1 MRYIL
6 IFTISLFSI
15 ELNAQDL
22 KHDLFGLNMD
32 LDWYS
37 LTNYSALAY
46 LEASIDNSSPFIV
59 SDFNYH
65 LNRVNIELE
74 SFNFSEYLIGF
85 ENGIDANDYG
95 AVLKKLSPSLFLGR
109 YIYRS
114 SGIFIEKAF
123 EDAEFLK
130 NKLISVHGNPELK
143 IEKTK
148 FRVYKWVVDDVTII
162 VNSVQDDLTTTLT
175 YLVNSRRY

>member
-6 IFTISLFSI
+6 ILAISVFSFQ
-15 ELNAQDL
+15 LNAQNS
-22 KHDLFGLNMD
+22 KHNLFGLNMD

-37 LTNYSALAY
+37 LTNYSALTY
-46 LEASIDNSSPFIV
+46 FEANESSSTPYIV
-59 SDFNYH
+59 TGFDYH
-65 LNRVNIELE
+65 LKQVDIELE
-74 SFNFSEYLIGF
+74 TFNFSEHLIAF
-85 ENGIDANDYG
+85 EKGLVASG
-95 AVLKKLSPSLFLGR
+95 PVLKKLSPILFLGR
-109 YIYRS
+109 YNYS
-114 SGIFIEKAF
+114 SSSKFIEKAF

-143 IEKTK
+143 IEKTE

-175 YLVNSRRY
+175 YLVNSR

>member
-6 IFTISLFSI
+6 ILTISMFSFH
-15 ELNAQDL
+15 LNAQDS

-37 LTNYSALAY
+37 LTNYSALTYDLANRDKTSKY
-46 LEASIDNSSPFIV
+46 V
-59 SDFNYH
+59 VTDFDYH
-65 LNRVNIELE
+65 LKQVDIELE
-74 SFNFSEYLIGF
+74 TFNFNEKLIAF
-85 ENGIDANDYG
+85 NKDVVTTKTVME
-95 AVLKKLSPSLFLGR
+95 KLSPILFLGR
-109 YIYRS
+109 YNYS
-114 SGIFIEKAF
+114 STSKFIEKAF

-143 IEKTK
+143 IEKTE

-175 YLVNSRRY
+175 YLVNSR